1 MARDKITE
9 KLENLGGDLPK
20 LTARER
26 RYVQARAEGMNQSD
40 AYRAAVD
47 TSNMKPETIWAQA
60 SRMESS
66 HKVRAWVSAVMAQ
79 AVERGGYTLAAHVEE
94 LDAFIREAKAA
105 GNYGAAG
112 NALQAKGKAVGL
124 YIDRTMD
131 MRKPEDTGSVLD
143 AIEQLLGPQARKA
156 AAIELG
162 ISEKEKGPQ
171 AH

>member
-1 MARDKITE
+1 MARDKT
-9 KLENLGGDLPK
+9 LENLEEVGGELPK

-26 RYVQARAEGMNQSD
+26 RYVKARAEGMNQSD

-47 TSNMKPETIWAQA
+47 TSNMIPATIWAQA
-60 SRMESS
+60 SRLESS
-66 HKVRAWVSAVMAQ
+66 NKVRAWISAVMAQ
-79 AVERGGYTLAAHVEE
+79 AVEQGGYTLAAHVEE

-105 GNYGAAG
+105 GNFGAAG

-131 MRKPEDTGSVLD
+131 VRKPEDTTSVLD
-143 AIEQLLGPQARKA
+143 TIEKVLGPSARQAA
-156 AAIELG
+156 EIELG
-162 ISEKEKGPQ
+162 LVSTGTH